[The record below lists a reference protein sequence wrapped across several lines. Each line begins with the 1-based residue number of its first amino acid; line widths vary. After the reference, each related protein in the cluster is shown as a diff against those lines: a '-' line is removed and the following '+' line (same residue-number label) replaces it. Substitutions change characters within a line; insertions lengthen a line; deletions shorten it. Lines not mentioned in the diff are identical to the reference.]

1 MMLALIKAPLKLKTY
16 LRKFQFEENFNL
28 FSALAAGSETLL
40 NFYDVGGRKYAK
52 YINEFWTAKQRQASS
67 LHEISYRACFKPQLP
82 RFFIEL
88 LSKKGDLVYDPF
100 GGRGTTAIEAGLLDR
115 QVASNDINPLSKVL
129 AYPRFFIPTVGEIVN
144 RLDIIPLAYN
154 INADIDLSMFYHPKT
169 ESEILSLRNYL
180 LGRQHKKLEDKFD
193 LWIRMIATNRLT
205 GHSKGF
211 FSVYTLPP
219 NQAVSPA
226 NQVKIN
232 IKREQKPE
240 YRNMKQIIL
249 EKTSNLLRN
258 IDAEEKEV
266 LRRAGNSALFLTQ
279 DARRTPEIYNNSVQL
294 VVTSPPFLDVVNYS
308 QDNWLRCWF
317 NGINDK
323 QISKNITMCRNINTW
338 INVMRAVFDELF
350 RVVKKGGWVAFEVG
364 EVRSGTINLEEHV
377 IPMGLAAGFECVG
390 ILVNMQTF
398 TKTSNIW
405 GIKNNIRGTNTNR
418 VVIFYKK

>member
-1 MMLALIKAPLKLKTY
+1 MHYPSLDFLNAFGRIDIYMMLALIKAPLKLKTY

-240 YRNMKQIIL
+240 YTNMKQIDR
-249 EKTSNLLRN
+249 K
-258 IDAEEKEV
+258 
-266 LRRAGNSALFLTQ
+266 
-279 DARRTPEIYNNSVQL
+279 SV
-294 VVTSPPFLDVVNYS
+294 V
-308 QDNWLRCWF
+308 
-317 NGINDK
+317 
-323 QISKNITMCRNINTW
+323 
-338 INVMRAVFDELF
+338 
-350 RVVKKGGWVAFEVG
+350 
-364 EVRSGTINLEEHV
+364 
-377 IPMGLAAGFECVG
+377 
-390 ILVNMQTF
+390 
-398 TKTSNIW
+398 
-405 GIKNNIRGTNTNR
+405 
-418 VVIFYKK
+418 